1 MNNQRTQN
9 NATRSVLASLRSVIP
24 NRETV
29 TFTEALR
36 IAELQANKLLELHAL
51 TDGPIP
57 GQLITELPKIR
68 IDYTDSLVSGASFW
82 DTRNGVW
89 VIQLSR
95 ADSWLRRRFTLAH
108 EYKHIIDHGRRGSL
122 YRATARVSAEIQAEH
137 AADYFAGCLLVPRRL
152 LKRAWGNGI
161 QRPSELARLFQVSQ
175 QAIGVR
181 LRQTGLIED
190 RARWSHRHGAH
201 PQAAATP
208 TTRKGFAPLRL
219 EEIPA

>member
-1 MNNQRTQN
+1 MNNQRTHTS
-9 NATRSVLASLRSVIP
+9 ATRSVLASLRSVIP

-68 IDYTDSLVSGASFW
+68 IDNTDSLVSGASFW

-108 EYKHIIDHGRRGSL
+108 EYKHIIDHGRRDSL
-122 YRATARVSAEIQAEH
+122 YRGTARVSADMQGEH

-161 QRPSELARLFQVSQ
+161 QRPAELARLFQVSQ
-175 QAIGVR
+175 QAIKVR

-190 RARWSHRHGAH
+190 RARWSDRHGAY
-201 PQAAATP
+201 PQGVATP
-208 TTRKGFAPLRL
+208 STRKGFAPLKL
-219 EEIPA
+219 EEMSA

>member
-1 MNNQRTQN
+1 MNNQRTHTSE
-9 NATRSVLASLRSVIP
+9 TRSVLASLRSVIP

-51 TDGPIP
+51 TDGPTP

-108 EYKHIIDHGRRGSL
+108 EYKHIIDHGRRTSL
-122 YRATARVSAEIQAEH
+122 YRDSVRASADAQAEH

-161 QRPSELARLFQVSQ
+161 QRPAELARLFQVSQ
-175 QAIGVR
+175 QAIKVR

-190 RARWSHRHGAH
+190 RARWSGRHAARPDGA
-201 PQAAATP
+201 AGK

-219 EEIPA
+219 EEMSA